1 MIASSF
7 IYETAGTSAI
17 GQCDSPL
24 TPRLDLRNSR
34 VGAMMNDLVRL
45 NPFPTLVSVGTLACA
60 IPSDGVGWHP
70 TGGPSGVGTAAG
82 IDLAGALVSRA
93 RSLPN
98 ARTDLPLFCSEAPPA
113 RGIGCDVNRSP

>member
-1 MIASSF
+1 MFRSS
-7 IYETAGTSAI
+7 G
-17 GQCDSPL
+17 
-24 TPRLDLRNSR
+24 DLYYI
-34 VGAMMNDLVRL
+34 
-45 NPFPTLVSVGTLACA
+45 NPFPFLHLVLDVACA

-70 TGGPSGVGTAAG
+70 TGGPSGVGTAAV
-82 IDLAGALVSRA
+82 IDLAGALVSGA